1 MRSPLPFKISLP
13 LPQHYST
20 YCMPTLSSKYSGE
33 KAKVYVPFS
42 FPVCQI
48 LPKGVVSVIGPA
60 SSPAS
65 GSTVSHICG
74 EKEVSLLYTVCTN
87 IHLLD

>member
-1 MRSPLPFKISLP
+1 M
-13 LPQHYST
+13 
-20 YCMPTLSSKYSGE
+20 
-33 KAKVYVPFS
+33 
-42 FPVCQI
+42 CQI

-74 EKEVSLLYTVCTN
+74 EKEVSVQDKHTNKHKHRLTHTYTNGNLCLICVRTDIKHDFPSDFLPLLTSQTSR
-87 IHLLD
+87 